1 MDTLLEKTERS
12 GSMHYLP
19 VTEEDRRKMLETIGV
34 TSFEELLK
42 GVPAALRDPQVKVQ
56 EALSEW
62 DLQQHLRYLGSRN
75 KPVTEML
82 SFLGGGSYEHFIP
95 AAVGEVIRRNEFYTA
110 YTPYQ
115 PEAAQGS
122 LQAIYEYQSLIT
134 ELTGLDVSNAS
145 HYDGSTSLAEAAVLA
160 LRHTDR
166 TRILVSRAVHP
177 HYREVLKTYFCE
189 THYKIE
195 EFGFGENFLFDRQVL
210 ESQLGGDVAGVI
222 FQTPNFFGVLEDLE
236 GVSEML
242 HTHGTLL
249 ILAAN
254 PLAFGALRSPG
265 EWGADI
271 AVGEGQPLGIPL
283 SYGGPYLGY
292 FSVTRALM
300 RRIPG
305 RLAGI
310 TQDAEGRRA
319 FCLTLQAREQHIRR
333 ERAASNICTN
343 QALCALAACVYMTL
357 LGKSGIQELAE
368 LNMDRAFHLRRLV
381 DGISGFEVQKDQ
393 PIFNEFVV
401 RSKVPF
407 RAIEERLV
415 AKNILPGIDLE
426 PFYPELKNHF
436 LVCATE
442 TKSGEQLETFVRELS
457 QC

>member
-1 MDTLLEKTERS
+1 
-12 GSMHYLP
+12 
-19 VTEEDRRKMLETIGV
+19 
-34 TSFEELLK
+34 
-42 GVPAALRDPQVKVQ
+42 
-56 EALSEW
+56 
-62 DLQQHLRYLGSRN
+62 
-75 KPVTEML
+75 
-82 SFLGGGSYEHFIP
+82 
-95 AAVGEVIRRNEFYTA
+95 
-110 YTPYQ
+110 
-115 PEAAQGS
+115 
-122 LQAIYEYQSLIT
+122 
-134 ELTGLDVSNAS
+134 
-145 HYDGSTSLAEAAVLA
+145 
-160 LRHTDR
+160 
-166 TRILVSRAVHP
+166 
-177 HYREVLKTYFCE
+177 
-189 THYKIE
+189 
-195 EFGFGENFLFDRQVL
+195 
-210 ESQLGGDVAGVI
+210 
-222 FQTPNFFGVLEDLE
+222 
-236 GVSEML
+236 
-242 HTHGTLL
+242 
-249 ILAAN
+249 
-254 PLAFGALRSPG
+254 
-265 EWGADI
+265 
-271 AVGEGQPLGIPL
+271 
-283 SYGGPYLGY
+283 
-292 FSVTRALM
+292 M